1 MNSVPNELTN
11 SQELFGQISK
21 ISHSKIS
28 ISELITLLDIHYS
41 ELFTKNPWMKKE
53 VRKLASEFVENDPNH
68 LLSKQDACHLI
79 EAFVNVSITSPTL
92 LTSVDP
98 VLYQQ
103 LEASSTNDIST
114 VFEDESSSLPI
125 ILHPKFSSMQVR
137 TVTSPKD
144 AFVSAFEE
152 NKFHFAATESFFEMA
167 FSKIDSCLTSVQST
181 KKDSIKSRLVE
192 RYIQNEESVK
202 RPDKS
207 PFDTMTEATLQSSSD
222 KSENFTK
229 TLLSNVLST
238 ILSVQVIFATVIALI
253 AISVFCF
260 LHTSSKTTSSKTR
273 PS

>member
-1 MNSVPNELTN
+1 
-11 SQELFGQISK
+11 
-21 ISHSKIS
+21 
-28 ISELITLLDIHYS
+28 
-41 ELFTKNPWMKKE
+41 
-53 VRKLASEFVENDPNH
+53 
-68 LLSKQDACHLI
+68 
-79 EAFVNVSITSPTL
+79 
-92 LTSVDP
+92 
-98 VLYQQ
+98 
-103 LEASSTNDIST
+103 
-114 VFEDESSSLPI
+114 
-125 ILHPKFSSMQVR
+125 MQVR

-181 KKDSIKSRLVE
+181 KKDVRAKKPIRQLLIYQSIKSRLVE